1 MVLIPVKQSYFLC
14 IDPSSRCC
22 FLSWQSVSNLFC
34 SVSSKACVL
43 YLQFNVSEEAVTSC
57 YLTSASCGH

>member
-14 IDPSSRCC
+14 IDPSNRCC

-43 YLQFNVSEEAVTSC
+43 YLQFNLSEEAVT
-57 YLTSASCGH
+57 